1 MTLQAAIEAR
11 LPRLRAEALARMT
24 STATV
29 RRKTGNDGPQDETT
43 GEQASTWASV
53 YTGPM
58 RFVGGSTRT
67 VTIGGVEFQEATG
80 RADFPHDTT
89 DLADGDLVD
98 ITAGEWAG
106 TVLSIVEAV
115 KGDQRTARRVPVVE
129 VARPGEWV

>member
-1 MTLQAAIEAR
+1 MSLQPAIEAT
-11 LPRLRAEALARMT
+11 LPQLRAEAEARMT

-29 RRKTGNDGPQDETT
+29 RRKTGVMVQDEST
-43 GEQASTWASV
+43 GLEVPEWADV

-58 RFVGGSTRT
+58 RFVGGATRT

-89 DLADGDLVD
+89 DLADGDLID

-129 VARPGEWV
+129 VSRPEEWD

>member
-1 MTLQAAIEAR
+1 MS
-11 LPRLRAEALARMT
+11 

-29 RRKTGNDGPQDETT
+29 RRKTGVMVQNEET
-43 GEQASTWASV
+43 GEEVPEWEDV
-53 YTGPM
+53 YTGPF
-58 RFVGGSTRT
+58 RYVGGQTRT
-67 VTIGGVEFQEATG
+67 VTIAGIEYQEATG

-89 DLADGDLVD
+89 DLADNDLID

-129 VARPGEWV
+129 VARPEEWA

>member
-1 MTLQAAIEAR
+1 MTLQSAIEAN
-11 LPRLRAEALARMT
+11 LPFLRAEALARMT

-29 RRKTGNDGPQDETT
+29 RRKTDTTAQNESTGLKDPVWTDVHTDEP
-43 GEQASTWASV
+43 G
-53 YTGPM
+53 

-80 RADFPHDTT
+80 RYDFRWNLT
-89 DLADGDLVD
+89 DLRDNDYIE

-129 VARPGEWV
+129 VPRPEEW